1 MRHNYFCPSV
11 FDSATHINK
20 KTFIR
25 IFKEHWP
32 GYKRVCKYRPIED
45 EVVQKMLSCGD
56 PENGYTQTICPKFR
70 YYTLCYL

>member
-1 MRHNYFCPSV
+1 MV
-11 FDSATHINK
+11 FQDNLTL
-20 KTFIR
+20 T
-25 IFKEHWP
+25 FKEHWP